1 MKNKHLVLLF
11 LAVLAL
17 GIAFRWLPVRYR
29 SFFESNL
36 LRGVTASGNR
46 LARWVPGHPD
56 LLLERVETG
65 WSAEQEGRT
74 VGVSADTVLAM
85 LDLFARIASFQ
96 MLKTT
101 RPDTLGLAPDNLLR
115 VRIFHQNNL
124 LEHIEIGAEG
134 STTNERWTYLRLPAH
149 AGIYRVPGHLRKPFL
164 RTLDDFRTNTVVI
177 EPLDALTQ
185 LTCTYPPDTSFVL
198 EKNDSTGRWETP
210 DNRRSI
216 SADSVRH
223 WLLLLHRLNGSPFAD
238 HFDESSESETLCAT
252 IALKSATTQT
262 LRFFY
267 LKPPDAP
274 EDLTNLRARGIRV
287 LPSYVV
293 HASTNP
299 LNYFA
304 VADTALVRRICE
316 GLFVKN
322 EK

>member
-17 GIAFRWLPVRYR
+17 GMAARWLPVRYR

-36 LRGVTASGNR
+36 LRVDTESVSR
-46 LARWVPGHPD
+46 LALSVPGKPD

-65 WSAEQEGRT
+65 WSAEQEGRSA
-74 VGVSADTVLAM
+74 GVPADTVLAM
-85 LDLFARIASFQ
+85 LHLLAHIASFQ
-96 MLKTT
+96 VLKTT

-115 VRIFHQNNL
+115 IRILHQNHL
-124 LEHIEIGAEG
+124 LENIEIGSEG
-134 STTNERWTYLRLPAH
+134 SATDERWTYLRLPAH

-164 RTLDDFRTNTVVI
+164 RTLDDFRTNTVVA
-177 EPLDALTQ
+177 EPLRAPARI
-185 LTCTYPPDTSFVL
+185 TCTYPPDAPFVL

-210 DNRRSI
+210 DNRWSI
-216 SADSVRH
+216 SADSLRD
-223 WLLLLHRLNGSPFAD
+223 WLLLLSRLNGSPFAD

-252 IALKSATTQT
+252 IVLGTDTNQT

-274 EDLTNLRARGIRV
+274 EDLTNLRARGIRI
-287 LPSYVV
+287 LPLYVV

-304 VADTALVRRICE
+304 VSDTALVRRICE
-316 GLFVKN
+316 GLLVKN